1 MSSHLILL
9 RSLTFSITLIG
20 LGGLASAQLA
30 DDAALYAVRRSDR
43 TARETRTFAQ
53 VTAAEH
59 MRRANIYMP
68 NRAFAEAREHWQ
80 AVITNDPTEANV
92 ASALFGTGRSYFQE
106 RRYEEALRFFERV
119 AREYPQTKDGREGL
133 NSSAAALLRLGRPT
147 EAAARY
153 AEYVEKYPGAERI
166 ESAHLNV
173 IDSFREA
180 DRRRE
185 AMTWIELTRERFAGT
200 ATDKN
205 ALFAQLRLHMAA
217 GEWRQAAQVADELLS
232 KPFQTG
238 VLTTA
243 DEVAYLRAYSLERSG
258 RTEEAIRSYLALPA
272 NANSYYGGLAT
283 EKLSAMSNATARS
296 RATQRAEDMRTQVAA
311 AASLYPAPYRESILR
326 FAKSRGLD
334 PRLVLAV
341 MKEESRFRPRAKSL
355 SAARGLLQLTLDT
368 AARYASRARVSHLTE
383 NQLYD
388 PDVSIAIGSTYLA
401 ELNQLFP
408 NLPEAVAASYNG
420 GEDNVAR
427 WLKRAKQ
434 NDRGIFVAEVGFA
447 ETKNYVFKVITSY
460 RAYQQLYSADLKR
473 R

>member
-1 MSSHLILL
+1 MGIPSTLL
-9 RSLTFSITLIG
+9 RSLTLGIALIG
-20 LGGLASAQLA
+20 LWIVAGAQVA

-43 TARETRTFAQ
+43 SDRAAGQFAQ
-53 VTAAEH
+53 LPAAEH
-59 MRRANIYMP
+59 MRRASIYMP
-68 NRAFAEAREHWQ
+68 NRAFSEAREHWQ
-80 AVITNDPTEANV
+80 AVIAIGASEPNV
-92 ASALFGTGRSYFQE
+92 PSALFGTGRSYFQE
-106 RRYEEALRFFERV
+106 RRYGEALHFFERV

-133 NSSAAALLRLGRPT
+133 NSSAAALLRLGRPS

-153 AEYVEKYPGAERI
+153 AEYVEKYPGGERI

-180 DRRRE
+180 DHRRE
-185 AMTWIELTRERFAGT
+185 AMTWIELTREKFADT

-205 ALFAQLRLHMAA
+205 ALFAQLRLHVAA
-217 GEWRQAAQVADELLS
+217 GEWRQAAQTADELLS
-232 KPFQTG
+232 KPFQSG

-243 DEVAYLRAYSLERSG
+243 DEVAYLRGYSLERSG
-258 RTEEAIRSYLALPA
+258 RTEDAIRSYLALPA
-272 NANSYYGGLAT
+272 SSYYGRLAT
-283 EKLSAMSNATARS
+283 EKLSAMNNAMARS
-296 RATQRAEDMRTQVAA
+296 RAAQRADDTRTQIATT
-311 AASLYPAPYRESILR
+311 ASLYPAPYRESILR
-326 FAKSRGLD
+326 SAKSRGLD
-334 PRLVLAV
+334 SRLVLAV
-341 MKEESRFRPRAKSL
+341 MKEESRFRPRAKSP

-368 AARYASRARVSHLTE
+368 AARYAARARVSHLTE
-383 NQLYD
+383 NQLYE

-434 NDRGIFVAEVGFA
+434 NDPGVFTAEVGFA

-460 RAYQQLYSADLKR
+460 RAYQQLYTADLKR

>member
-1 MSSHLILL
+1 MRSHSTLL
-9 RSLTFSITLIG
+9 RSLTISLILIG
-20 LGGLASAQLA
+20 LGVVTNAQVA

-43 TARETRTFAQ
+43 TARDTGAFAQ
-53 VTAAEH
+53 LPAAEH
-59 MRRANIYMP
+59 MRRANVYMP
-68 NRAFAEAREHWQ
+68 NRAFSEAREHWQ
-80 AVITNDPTEANV
+80 AVIANGATEANV
-92 ASALFGTGRSYFQE
+92 PSALFGTGRSYFQE
-106 RRYEEALRFFERV
+106 RRYGEALHFFERV

-133 NSSAAALLRLGRPT
+133 NSSAATLLRLGRPS

-185 AMTWIELTRERFAGT
+185 AMTWIEITREKFAGT

-205 ALFAQLRLHMAA
+205 ALFAQLRLQVAA
-217 GEWRQAAQVADELLS
+217 GEWRQAAQTADELLS
-232 KPFQTG
+232 KPFQSG

-243 DEVAYLRAYSLERSG
+243 DEVSYLRAYGLERSG

-272 NANSYYGGLAT
+272 SSYYGRLAT
-283 EKLSAMSNATARS
+283 EKLSAMNNATARL
-296 RATQRAEDMRTQVAA
+296 RAAQRVEDTRRQIATTAA
-311 AASLYPAPYRESILR
+311 LYPTPYRESILR
-326 FAKSRGLD
+326 FAKSRELD

-383 NQLYD
+383 NQLYE

-434 NDRGIFVAEVGFA
+434 NDPGVFVAEVGFA

-460 RAYQQLYSADLKR
+460 RAYQQLYTADLKPR
-473 R
+473 

>member
-1 MSSHLILL
+1 MSSQIFLL
-9 RSLTFSITLIG
+9 RSLTICLTLIG
-20 LGGLASAQLA
+20 LAVVAGAQVA
-30 DDAALYAVRRSDR
+30 DDAGLYAVRRSDR
-43 TARETRTFAQ
+43 TAREAGAFAQ
-53 VTAAEH
+53 LPAAEH
-59 MRRANIYMP
+59 MRRANVYMP
-68 NRAFAEAREHWQ
+68 NRAFTEAREHWQ
-80 AVITNDPTEANV
+80 AVIANGASEANV
-92 ASALFGTGRSYFQE
+92 PAALFGTGRSYFQE
-106 RRYEEALRFFERV
+106 QRYEEALRFFERV

-133 NSSAAALLRLGRPT
+133 NSFAATLLRLGRPT

-153 AEYVEKYPGAERI
+153 AEYIERYPDAERI

-180 DRRRE
+180 DRTRE
-185 AMTWIELTRERFAGT
+185 AMAWIESTRERFTGS

-205 ALFAQLRLHMAA
+205 ALFAELRLHVAA
-217 GEWRQAAQVADELLS
+217 SEWRQAAQTADQLLS
-232 KPFQTG
+232 RPFQSG
-238 VLTTA
+238 VLTTP
-243 DEVAYLRAYSLERSG
+243 DEVGYLRGYSLERSG
-258 RTEEAIRSYLALPA
+258 HTEDAIRSYLALPPG
-272 NANSYYGGLAT
+272 SYYGRLAT
-283 EKLSAMSNATARS
+283 EKLSAMTNGTARS
-296 RATQRAEDMRTQVAA
+296 RAMQRAADARTQTATT
-311 AASLYPAPYRESILR
+311 ASLYPALYRESILR
-326 FAKSRGLD
+326 FAKSRALD

-368 AARYASRARVSHLTE
+368 AARYATRAHVSHLTE

-388 PDVSIAIGSTYLA
+388 PDVSIAIGSAYLA
-401 ELNQLFP
+401 QLSQLFP

-434 NDRGIFVAEVGFA
+434 SDPGVFVAEVGFA

-460 RAYQQLYSADLKR
+460 RAYQQLYTADLKR

>member
-1 MSSHLILL
+1 MITHSTLLRLLSVSLIL
-9 RSLTFSITLIG
+9 IG
-20 LGGLASAQLA
+20 IGIVTSAQVA
-30 DDAALYAVRRSDR
+30 NDAALSAVRRSDR
-43 TARETRTFAQ
+43 TARDTGAFAQ
-53 VTAAEH
+53 LSAAEH

-68 NRAFAEAREHWQ
+68 NRAFSEAREHWQ
-80 AVITNDPTEANV
+80 AVIAMAPTEANV
-92 ASALFGTGRSYFQE
+92 PAALFGTGRSYFQE
-106 RRYEEALRFFERV
+106 QRYGEALHFFERV

-133 NSSAAALLRLGRPT
+133 NSSAATLLRLGRPS

-185 AMTWIELTRERFAGT
+185 AMTWIELTREKFAGT

-205 ALFAQLRLHMAA
+205 ALFAQLRLHVAA
-217 GEWRQAAQVADELLS
+217 GEWRQAAQTADELLS
-232 KPFQTG
+232 KPFQNG
-238 VLTTA
+238 VLTTP
-243 DEVAYLRAYSLERSG
+243 DEVAYLRAYSLDRSG
-258 RTEEAIRSYLALPA
+258 RIDDAIRSYLALPPG
-272 NANSYYGGLAT
+272 SYYGGLAT
-283 EKLSAMSNATARS
+283 EKLSAMNNATARL
-296 RATQRAEDMRTQVAA
+296 RGGQRAEDTRRQIAA
-311 AASLYPAPYRESILR
+311 TAALYPAPYRESILR

-355 SAARGLLQLTLDT
+355 SAARGLLQLTFDT
-368 AARYASRARVSHLTE
+368 ASRYASRARVNHLTE
-383 NQLYD
+383 NQLYE
-388 PDVSIAIGSTYLA
+388 PDISIAIGSTYLA
-401 ELNQLFP
+401 ELNRLFP

-434 NDRGIFVAEVGFA
+434 NDPGVFATEVGFA

-460 RAYQQLYSADLKR
+460 RAYQQLYTADLNR